1 MSSHNFAF
9 LTKAS
14 FLGVT
19 ENQSAC
25 DYAVAG
31 IAYDDATTNRSGA
44 RFGPHAIRRASHM
57 LCDGVH
63 PLWNRSPV
71 SVLPDVG
78 DLALPNTSLSA
89 MRETRRRFLFGL
101 IYVGRLLD
109 AKNESARL
117 SICGPRPAPHSR
129 ESGNPC

>member
-25 DYAVAG
+25 AYAVAG
-31 IAYDDATTNRSGA
+31 IAYDGATTNRPGA
-44 RFGPHAIRRASHM
+44 RFVPHAIRRASHM
-57 LCDGVH
+57 LCGGVFC
-63 PLWNRSPV
+63 L
-71 SVLPDVG
+71 
-78 DLALPNTSLSA
+78 DLI
-89 MRETRRRFLFGL
+89 F
-101 IYVGRLLD
+101 VGRLRD

-117 SICGPRPAPHSR
+117 SICHSR